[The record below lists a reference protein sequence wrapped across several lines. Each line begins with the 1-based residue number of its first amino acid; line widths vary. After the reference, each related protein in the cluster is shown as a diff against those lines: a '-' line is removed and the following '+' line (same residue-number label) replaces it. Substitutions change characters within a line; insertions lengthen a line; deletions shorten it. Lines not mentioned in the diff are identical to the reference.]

1 MRDNEFRQFICRARW
16 LQSLDPRV
24 KRLPWKDF
32 CQLVLNRFGKAQ
44 YEALV
49 RQMFNIRQTSSV
61 QDYID
66 RFASLID
73 QLVAYGSS
81 TDPVFFAMRFVDGLR
96 SDIRNPV
103 HMQRPQDFDI
113 ASVLVLLQE
122 ELQDPAGCKD
132 SEAPLHVSASRTTTL
147 DTNDSALGLRSHA
160 S

>member
-61 QDYID
+61 HDYID
-66 RFASLID
+66 CFASLID
-73 QLVAYGSS
+73 QLVACGRS

-103 HMQRPQDFDI
+103 HMQRPQDFDT
-113 ASVLVLLQE
+113 ACMLALLQE
-122 ELQDPAGCKD
+122 ELQDPAGRKD
-132 SEAPLHVSASRTTTL
+132 SRHPDMYSVTKPPPRGGLAAAFATT
-147 DTNDSALGLRSHA
+147 SH
-160 S
+160 

>member
-1 MRDNEFRQFICRARW
+1 VRDNEFRQFICRARW

-96 SDIRNPV
+96 SDICNPV

-122 ELQDPAGCKD
+122 ELQDPAGRKD
-132 SEAPLHVSASRTTTL
+132 SHHPDMYSVTKPPPRGGLAAAFATT
-147 DTNDSALGLRSHA
+147 SH
-160 S
+160 